1 MCENVEEDITSIK
14 HNFNLTELTWDYLI
28 KWRLTVT
35 VAQQAKVYETKVWDK
50 NNLSTYLRITG
61 LVQGVAVSHTWFS
74 WTAFVAAHQ
83 LTQN

>member
-35 VAQQAKVYETKVWDK
+35 VAQQAKVYETKIIWV
-50 NNLSTYLRITG
+50 
-61 LVQGVAVSHTWFS
+61 
-74 WTAFVAAHQ
+74 
-83 LTQN
+83 LTLE